1 MAEFTLTGLRVVHQ
15 VATSGSF
22 TRAAETL
29 GYTQSAVSRQVA
41 AMEEAAGASLF
52 DRRGRGVA
60 LTPAGQVLVRRAT
73 EVLAGL
79 AVTESELAGL
89 RDPLAGRVTVG
100 AYPTAAMALVPR
112 AMAQAMSEHPG
123 LAVVLE
129 EASSPALLRRVRSGR
144 LDVVIVGVG
153 QGLPDYDLSG
163 LPQTTLGRGSLLVA
177 VAETHR
183 FADRRDV
190 TVSELAAEHWI
201 AGEGTAGEPQFGAWP
216 TLCEPRIVHTARNW
230 STRLGLVAAGL
241 GVTVIPGLAVPALPT
256 GVRPVGVTDSHW
268 AGRATVALTRPSP
281 TAQAQAMV
289 AALRHQ
295 AGRLHRA

>member
-1 MAEFTLTGLRVVHQ
+1 MADFTLTGLRVVHQ

-22 TRAAETL
+22 TRAAEML

-41 AMEEAAGASLF
+41 AMEAAAGASLF
-52 DRRGRGVA
+52 DRRARGVA
-60 LTPAGQVLVRRAT
+60 LTPAGEVLVGRAT

-163 LPQTTLGRGSLLVA
+163 LPQTTLGRGNLLVA

-183 FADRRDV
+183 FAGLSDV
-190 TVSELAAEHWI
+190 PVSDLAGEHWI

-230 STRLGLVAAGL
+230 STRLGLVAAGM
-241 GVTVIPGLAVPALPT
+241 GITVIPGPAVPALPT
-256 GVRPVGVTDSHW
+256 GVRAIGVTDSHW
-268 AGRATVALTRPSP
+268 AGRATVALTGPRP
-281 TAQAQAMV
+281 TARAQVMV

-295 AGRLHRA
+295 ARRLHDV

>member
-1 MAEFTLTGLRVVHQ
+1 MADFTLTGLRVVHQ

-22 TRAAETL
+22 TRAAEML

-41 AMEEAAGASLF
+41 AMEAAAGASLF
-52 DRRGRGVA
+52 DRRARGVA
-60 LTPAGQVLVRRAT
+60 LTPAGEVLVGRAT

-163 LPQTTLGRGSLLVA
+163 LPQTTLGRGNLLVA

-183 FADRRDV
+183 FAGLSDV
-190 TVSELAAEHWI
+190 PVSDLAGEHWI

-230 STRLGLVAAGL
+230 STRLGLVAAGM
-241 GVTVIPGLAVPALPT
+241 GITVIPGPAVPALPT
-256 GVRPVGVTDSHW
+256 GVRAVGVTDSHW
-268 AGRATVALTRPSP
+268 AGRATVALTGPRP
-281 TAQAQAMV
+281 TAQAQVMV

-295 AGRLHRA
+295 AGRLHDV

>member
-1 MAEFTLTGLRVVHQ
+1 MADFTLTGLRVVHQ

-22 TRAAETL
+22 TRAAEML

-41 AMEEAAGASLF
+41 AMEAAAGASLF
-52 DRRGRGVA
+52 DRRARGVA
-60 LTPAGQVLVRRAT
+60 LTPAGEVLVGRAT

-100 AYPTAAMALVPR
+100 AYLTAAMALVPR

-163 LPQTTLGRGSLLVA
+163 LPQTTLGRGNLLVA

-183 FADRRDV
+183 FAGLSDV
-190 TVSELAAEHWI
+190 PVSDLAGEHWI

-230 STRLGLVAAGL
+230 STRLGLVAAGM
-241 GVTVIPGLAVPALPT
+241 GITVIPGPAVPALPT
-256 GVRPVGVTDSHW
+256 GVRAVGVTDSHW
-268 AGRATVALTRPSP
+268 AGRATVALTGPRP
-281 TAQAQAMV
+281 TAQAQVMV

-295 AGRLHRA
+295 ARRLHDV

>member
-1 MAEFTLTGLRVVHQ
+1 MADFTLTGLRVVHQ

-22 TRAAETL
+22 TRAAEML

-41 AMEEAAGASLF
+41 AMEAAAGASLF
-52 DRRGRGVA
+52 DRRARGVA
-60 LTPAGQVLVRRAT
+60 LTPAGEVLVGRAT

-163 LPQTTLGRGSLLVA
+163 LPQTTLGRGNLLVA

-183 FADRRDV
+183 FAGLSDV
-190 TVSELAAEHWI
+190 PVSDLAGEHWI

-230 STRLGLVAAGL
+230 STRLGLVAAGM
-241 GVTVIPGLAVPALPT
+241 GITVIPGPAVPALPT
-256 GVRPVGVTDSHW
+256 GVRAVGVTDSHW
-268 AGRATVALTRPSP
+268 AGRATVALTGPRP
-281 TAQAQAMV
+281 TAQAQVMV

-295 AGRLHRA
+295 ARRLHDV